1 MPQKQITVAL
11 DIGGVCVILCHDLCY
26 KALGIPQETEIP
38 QKVMDAFC
46 DLECGRISTEEW
58 LAIFREALKFKWT
71 EDEILD
77 AWNRII
83 GDTMPGMKEKV
94 ETYAAKGVKF
104 VFLSD
109 VSALHLDVCYRKCS
123 FCHAVTDG
131 IFSYEVGARKP
142 DPAMY
147 KAFEQRHGIPDFY
160 FDDRPCNIEAAR
172 KRGWNAIL
180 FSSAE
185 QLDIIGA
192 KI

>member
-1 MPQKQITVAL
+1 
-11 DIGGVCVILCHDLCY
+11 
-26 KALGIPQETEIP
+26 
-38 QKVMDAFC
+38 
-46 DLECGRISTEEW
+46 
-58 LAIFREALKFKWT
+58 
-71 EDEILD
+71 
-77 AWNRII
+77 
-83 GDTMPGMKEKV
+83 MPGMKERV
-94 ETYAAKGVKF
+94 EAYAAKGVKF

-131 IFSYEVGARKP
+131 VFSYEVGARKP

-147 KAFEQRHGIPDFY
+147 EMFEQRHGVPDFY

>member
-11 DIGGVCVILCHDLCY
+11 DIGGVCVVLHPERCCQ
-26 KALGIPQETEIP
+26 ALGIPQGTEIP
-38 QKVMDAFC
+38 KNVTDAFC
-46 DLECGRISTEEW
+46 DLECGRISTQEW
-58 LAIFREALKFKWT
+58 LAVFREALHFQRT
-71 EDEILD
+71 ENEILD

-83 GDTMPGMKEKV
+83 GETMPGMKERV
-94 ETYAAKGVKF
+94 ESLAANGVKV

-131 IFSYEVGARKP
+131 VFSFEVGARKP
-142 DPAMY
+142 NAAMY
-147 KAFEQRHGIPDFY
+147 ETFERRHGVPDFY
-160 FDDRPCNIEAAR
+160 FDDRACNIEAAR

-180 FSSAE
+180 FNSAA

-192 KI
+192 RT